1 MIHSPNEPEL
11 EQQIAELYIQR
22 NVRYV
27 SAAAYMKLTLPVVQ
41 YALSGIHVDSQGRI
55 QRRNRLFAKISRP
68 EVALHFMQPAP
79 ESMVLKLL
87 QQGKITQEEAEL
99 AKHVAVA
106 ECYTVE
112 ADSGGHTDNQSLT
125 ALFPTIQKVRND
137 VSQKYNYQ
145 RPIYL
150 GVAGGIGT
158 PQSSSAAF
166 SLGAAYVV
174 TGSINQACIESGL
187 HEEGRQ
193 MLTQAGLAD
202 VVMAPA
208 ADMFELGVEVQ
219 VLKRGTMFGNR
230 AKKLYE
236 LYKNYNSLDEIPVEE
251 RAILENSF
259 FKEPLNLAWERTES
273 YWSQR
278 DIREVHRATSD
289 RKHQM
294 ALLFRSY
301 LGQSS
306 KWAIQGDSTR
316 RLDYQIW
323 CGPAMGACN
332 DWLKGS
338 FLEEHSSRSA
348 PQVALNIME
357 GAMCVQRAQQLRS
370 FGVPVPET
378 AFCFAPRHLQI

>member
-1 MIHSPNEPEL
+1 MQRVEEAIDELSSALGDLPWGSNLIHSPNEPEL
-11 EQQIAELYIQR
+11 EQEIADLYIRR

-41 YALSGIHVDSQGRI
+41 YALTGLHVDSQGRI

-79 ESMVLKLL
+79 DSMVQKLL
-87 QQGKITQEEAEL
+87 QQGKITQKESEL

-158 PQSSSAAF
+158 PQSASAAF
-166 SLGAAYVV
+166 ALGAAYVV
-174 TGSINQACIESGL
+174 TGSINQACVESGL

-202 VVMAPA
+202 VIMAPA

-230 AKKLYE
+230 AKKLYDSI
-236 LYKNYNSLDEIPVEE
+236 K
-251 RAILENSF
+251 AIIF
-259 FKEPLNLAWERTES
+259 FGRNPRRRTCCTGK
-273 YWSQR
+273 
-278 DIREVHRATSD
+278 I
-289 RKHQM
+289 
-294 ALLFRSY
+294 LF
-301 LGQSS
+301 
-306 KWAIQGDSTR
+306 
-316 RLDYQIW
+316 
-323 CGPAMGACN
+323 
-332 DWLKGS
+332 
-338 FLEEHSSRSA
+338 
-348 PQVALNIME
+348 
-357 GAMCVQRAQQLRS
+357 
-370 FGVPVPET
+370 
-378 AFCFAPRHLQI
+378 